1 MFPNGLNFKL
11 KRQQG
16 AALMLAL
23 FVILLAAGILA
34 ALANLRSNASKAVVY
49 EVQGQRSYWLAK
61 AQLELALVQLYPLNQ
76 ASQACSVVSPS
87 IRSWSTD
94 SWQNCTSSIRCSE
107 TVVDSQRVIRLQ
119 STASCGAGADMTS
132 RVLTVEAAG

>member
-1 MFPNGLNFKL
+1 MFPNTTFKQ
-11 KRQQG
+11 QQG

-23 FVILLAAGILA
+23 FVMVLLAVVLTSIAT
-34 ALANLRSNASKAVVY
+34 LRSNASQAVVY
-49 EVQGQRSYWLAK
+49 EVQGQRTLWLAK
-61 AQLELALVQLYPLNQ
+61 AQLELALLRLYPLNQ
-76 ASQACSVVSPS
+76 ASQACSAVTPS
-87 IRSWSTD
+87 VRTWNTG

-119 STASCGAGADMTS
+119 STASCGSGTEVAS

>member
-1 MFPNGLNFKL
+1 MFPNGLNLKL

-34 ALANLRSNASKAVVY
+34 ALANLRSNASQNLVF

-76 ASQACSVVSPS
+76 ASQACSAVSPS
-87 IRSWSTD
+87 SRSWSTD
-94 SWQNCTSSIRCSE
+94 SWQNCTSSIGCSE

-119 STASCGAGADMTS
+119 STASCDSGTDVAS

>member
-1 MFPNGLNFKL
+1 MSHNSLHSIRA
-11 KRQQG
+11 RQQG

-34 ALANLRSNASKAVVY
+34 ALANLRSNASQSLVY

-61 AQLELALVQLYPLNQ
+61 AQLELALVQLYPLDQ
-76 ASQACSVVSPS
+76 SSQACSAISPS
-87 IRSWSTD
+87 SRSWSSD
-94 SWQNCTSSIRCSE
+94 SWQNCSSSVQCSE

-119 STASCGAGADMTS
+119 STASCGSGTEVAS